1 MHHCRNPDS
10 RAKSCMHRRSIAW
23 RNLPGRADRSA
34 GVAAP
39 APPGRNNTH
48 PARPLAP
55 LPRGAPRR
63 RPRSP
68 RRCRTGRSRWRRTRT
83 GPPSWRSRSRSA
95 PCARRGRRTRSASP
109 GTPGC
114 RMPPRPCTARRRQTE
129 SSYHVM
135 SCYITSSE
143 FRERKTNSFN
153 QEVDEGP

>member
-95 PCARRGRRTRSASP
+95 PCARRGRRTRCFSRHSWLQNATSP
-109 GTPGC
+109 LHGT
-114 RMPPRPCTARRRQTE
+114 AQTNRIQL
-129 SSYHVM
+129 SCHVM
-135 SCYITSSE
+135 LHYIIRIQGE
-143 FRERKTNSFN
+143 KNKLFQPR
-153 QEVDEGP
+153 GG